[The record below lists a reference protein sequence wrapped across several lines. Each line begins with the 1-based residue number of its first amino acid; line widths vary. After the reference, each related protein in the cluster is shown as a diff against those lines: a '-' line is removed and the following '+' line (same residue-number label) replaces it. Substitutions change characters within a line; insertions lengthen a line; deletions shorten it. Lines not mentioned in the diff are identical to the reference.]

1 MKAKN
6 EHETIRIFKKD
17 GTPSGAWINLVLT
30 LIYIALIVAGVFVD
44 RIAANLVKLET
55 ILLTFYA
62 SSLGIW
68 SAKKI
73 AGKFSDKAETEQ

>member
-1 MKAKN
+1 MKAK
-6 EHETIRIFKKD
+6 HTDAKILKKD

-30 LIYIALIVAGVFVD
+30 FIYIVLIVAGVFID
-44 RIAANLVKLET
+44 RIAINLVRLET
-55 ILLTFYA
+55 IMLTFYA